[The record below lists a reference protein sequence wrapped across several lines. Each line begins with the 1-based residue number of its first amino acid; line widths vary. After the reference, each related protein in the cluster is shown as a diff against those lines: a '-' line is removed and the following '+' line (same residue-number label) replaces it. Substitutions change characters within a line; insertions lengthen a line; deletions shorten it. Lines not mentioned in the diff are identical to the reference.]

1 LSSVDIFVGVNALDY
16 SGYPDCRPE
25 FIEAFEAMGRL
36 ATRAG
41 VEGGELSIHA
51 PLIAMTKA
59 EIIRT
64 GVDLGVDYGLT
75 LSCYD
80 PTSEAEAC
88 GGCDSCVLRRKGF
101 AEAGVPDPTRYAREV
116 G

>member
-1 LSSVDIFVGVNALDY
+1 V
-16 SGYPDCRPE
+16 
-25 FIEAFEAMGRL
+25 GRL

-41 VEGGELSIHA
+41 VEGGALTVHA

-64 GVDLGVDYGLT
+64 GTALGVDYSLT

-80 PTSEAEAC
+80 PIPAGEAC

-101 AEAGVPDPTRYAREV
+101 AEAGVPDPTRYATA
-116 G
+116 GA